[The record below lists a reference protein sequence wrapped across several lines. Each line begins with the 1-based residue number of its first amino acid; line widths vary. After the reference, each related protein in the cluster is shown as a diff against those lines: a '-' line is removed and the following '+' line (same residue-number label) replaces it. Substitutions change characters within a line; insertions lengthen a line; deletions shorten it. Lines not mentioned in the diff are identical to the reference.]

1 MYKKKGKEKQLE
13 KGPNQM
19 SLVTTESHSKQS
31 NGEALKGFKQW
42 KDIIR
47 FQKIAVAR
55 GWRQSL
61 GGSKDWTRGMDRK
74 WLHNLGS
81 EW

>member
-1 MYKKKGKEKQLE
+1 
-13 KGPNQM
+13 M

-31 NGEALKGFKQW
+31 NGEAPKGFKQW

-47 FQKIAVAR
+47 FQKIAMAV
-55 GWRQSL
+55 GWRQSF
-61 GGSKDWTRGMDRK
+61 GGSKDGTRGIDRK
-74 WLHNLGS
+74 WLYNLGS